1 MDKYCHGTIL
11 VQQQSRHQQ
20 PLYLLLSDVWASL
33 SLITLRAPTLTGI
46 DKNQLQWNNVNL
58 GGKKITHKTTNAA
71 AIPNA
76 CFKLKHSLK
85 KINNWVR

>member
-58 GGKKITHKTTNAA
+58 GGKKSHTRLQMQQLFQM
-71 AIPNA
+71 PV
-76 CFKLKHSLK
+76 LS
-85 KINNWVR
+85 